1 MKLTEHELVERLDK
15 EFEDCDFQISHCATK
30 GVVKT
35 VYFYEDKLSEEEWN
49 RTLGREQMDIPVVDE
64 DYGCVVGQHQDYH
77 SPIFHKEIK

>member
-35 VYFYEDKLSEEEWN
+35 VYFYEDKLSDVEISWKKVRKN
-49 RTLGREQMDIPVVDE
+49 IK
-64 DYGCVVGQHQDYH
+64 
-77 SPIFHKEIK
+77 KEVEK